1 MGNIRLSYDKNL
13 TIQDENQYY
22 PFGLQQKRPTDVMVA
37 SNYKYKYNGKEL
49 QDELGLNLYDYGAR
63 NYDPAIG
70 RWMNIDP
77 LAEQMR
83 RWSPYNYAFNNPM
96 RFTDP
101 DGMGPNDIIIWGSA
115 SYKQTALNDLQ
126 KLTNDKLTISEDG
139 KVTIEQ
145 KGGSNADKTLSIGT
159 DLISSLIESP
169 KTTTVEQSWGDNGTK
184 ADSGMDSLITS
195 KGPGPGTDSTV
206 KYNPNGKGETI
217 VNADGTKGRP
227 AFIGLGHELAHAKEN
242 ATGTRSVK
250 VNDTKID
257 PDDGTK
263 GTLTESEIQ
272 VRAVDS
278 QIRKEQGVVE
288 RKQPYN

>member
-1 MGNIRLSYDKNL
+1 YNDYV
-13 TIQDENQYY
+13 
-22 PFGLQQKRPTDVMVA
+22 PT
-37 SNYKYKYNGKEL
+37 NNKYKYNGKEL
-49 QDELGLNLYDYGAR
+49 QDDDIGGLGLNMYDYGAR

-115 SYKQTALNDLQ
+115 TYKQTALNDLQ
-126 KLTNDKLTISEDG
+126 KLTNDKLTMSEDG

-145 KGGSNADKTLSIGT
+145 KGGSNSDKTLSVGT

-169 KTTTVEQSWGDNGTK
+169 KTTTIEQSWGDNGTK
-184 ADSGMDSLITS
+184 ADNGFDSVRNKDGS
-195 KGPGPGTDSTV
+195 PGQGTDSTV
-206 KYNPNGKGETI
+206 SYNANGKGESI

-242 ATGTRSVK
+242 ATGTR
-250 VNDTKID
+250 NTTPNETKID

-263 GTLTESEIQ
+263 GTLSESEIK
-272 VRAVDS
+272 VRVVDS